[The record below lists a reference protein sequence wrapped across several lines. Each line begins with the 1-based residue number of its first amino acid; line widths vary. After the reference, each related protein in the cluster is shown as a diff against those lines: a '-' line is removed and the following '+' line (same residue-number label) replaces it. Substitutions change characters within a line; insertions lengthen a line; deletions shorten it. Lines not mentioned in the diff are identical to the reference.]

1 MGFESLTLDD
11 TGMTLLRRLM
21 EDNGNQPSRDTNI
34 LAREL
39 SEHIYLLDQNRDI
52 SLIKNL
58 DWRIEVD
65 PRTVMFAY
73 AVHNGYQ
80 QVGSEFITHILS
92 QYHVALQRQ
101 NKKIAWLRTHPNGD
115 QR

>member
-1 MGFESLTLDD
+1 
-11 TGMTLLRRLM
+11 
-21 EDNGNQPSRDTNI
+21 
-34 LAREL
+34 
-39 SEHIYLLDQNRDI
+39 
-52 SLIKNL
+52 
-58 DWRIEVD
+58 
-65 PRTVMFAY
+65 MFAY

>member
-1 MGFESLTLDD
+1 MSFESLTLDD
-11 TGMTLLRRLM
+11 IGMTLLRRLM
-21 EDNGNQPSRDTNI
+21 EDNGNQPSRDTDV

-39 SEHIYLLDQNRDI
+39 SEHIYLLNQNRDI
-52 SLIKNL
+52 APIKNL

-65 PRTVMFAY
+65 ARTVMFAY

-92 QYHVALQRQ
+92 RYHQAKQRQ
-101 NKKIAWLRTHPNGD
+101 DKKAAWLRTHPNQD
-115 QR
+115 